1 MADPPTPIFF
11 FYNAFSAVFLIEY
24 TGDVWSFGFM
34 KKNQFGVSGS
44 LTLVNLFCVS
54 QSVLQKNVQVVFD
67 TLLPILRS
75 KHKFILPQTKSNH
88 LFQFIAFSAKSCIS
102 EYWKKGNIEQKGIY
116 WAGLASRCLA
126 SRWYSLF
133 VQYSLIHDLA
143 QKEFTKIGFFRKSKK
158 QVLNKL

>member
-1 MADPPTPIFF
+1 MGPDHVEVMADPPTPIFF
-11 FYNAFSAVFLIEY
+11 FYNAFSAVFWL
-24 TGDVWSFGFM
+24 TTLVMFDLLVSW

-133 VQYSLIHDLA
+133 VQYSHILNIHLYM
-143 QKEFTKIGFFRKSKK
+143 IWH
-158 QVLNKL
+158 LWYIC